1 MVGLPLN
8 GRNAATLATLVP
20 GAVMLVPGAVIAP
33 NGSTDQGQTKTFPGA
48 VEITT
53 KWIPPGHGCL

>member
-1 MVGLPLN
+1 MVDLPLN

-20 GAVMLVPGAVIAP
+20 GAVIAP
-33 NGSTDQGQTKTFPGA
+33 NGSADQGQTKIFPGA